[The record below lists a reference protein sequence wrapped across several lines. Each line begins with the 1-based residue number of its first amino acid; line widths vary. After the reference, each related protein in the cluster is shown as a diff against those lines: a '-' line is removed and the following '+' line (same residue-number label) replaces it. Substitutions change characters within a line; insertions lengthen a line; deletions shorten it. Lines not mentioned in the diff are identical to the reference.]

1 MNGDGSPFSLRV
13 GGRESGFQSYSS
25 MSSSVASLNLHPRL
39 PTLTGGGG
47 CDDVL
52 DLDDRLSQCSG
63 STLSVGGASVSTL
76 QVISISGKPKL
87 DNVYTFFFFPSRPS
101 PPSPT
106 SPRCGGTSSAAPSG

>member
-1 MNGDGSPFSLRV
+1 MNGDRSPFSLRV

-39 PTLTGGGG
+39 PTLMGGGGNGGG

-76 QVISISGKPKL
+76 QVIL
-87 DNVYTFFFFPSRPS
+87 FFRQ
-101 PPSPT
+101 T
-106 SPRCGGTSSAAPSG
+106 KT

>member
-39 PTLTGGGG
+39 PTLMGGGG
-47 CDDVL
+47 NGGGGGDDVL

-87 DNVYTFFFFPSRPS
+87 DNL
-101 PPSPT
+101 
-106 SPRCGGTSSAAPSG
+106 